1 MSVMIE
7 PELKADLERITGLP
21 VYPLI
26 LPSTVLEGVTYQRI
40 SDPRFTLGLVASPLI
55 EARFQIS
62 IMVLNDYTQ
71 ALRLEAKIR
80 SAWESVQH
88 GLLGGYPVQTISR
101 GILQQEAEELTENR
115 KRYRITRDFIITY
128 TEKLA

>member
-1 MSVMIE
+1 MIE
-7 PELKADLERITGLP
+7 PELKADLERLTNLP

-26 LPSTVLEGVTYQRI
+26 LPSSVLEGVTYQRI
-40 SDPRFTLGLVASPLI
+40 SDLRFNIGLAASPLI

-62 IMVLNDYTQ
+62 IMVLNDYSQ

-80 SAWESVQH
+80 TTWESVQH
-88 GLLGGYPVQTISR
+88 GRLGGYPVQTVSR
-101 GILQQEAEELTENR
+101 GMLQQAVEELTENR

-128 TEKLA
+128 TEHLT

>member
-1 MSVMIE
+1 MIE
-7 PELKADLERITGLP
+7 PELKADLERLTSLP

-40 SDPRFTLGLVASPLI
+40 SDPRLTVGLVDSSLI

-62 IMVLNDYTQ
+62 IMVLNDYTK

-88 GLLGGYPVQTISR
+88 GLLGSYPVQTVSR
-101 GILQQEAEELTENR
+101 GMLQQEAEALTENR
-115 KRYRITRDFIITY
+115 KRYRITRDFIIIY

>member
-1 MSVMIE
+1 MIE
-7 PELKADLERITGLP
+7 LELKADLERLTGLP

-40 SDPRFTLGLVASPLI
+40 SDPRLIVGLVASPLI

-80 SAWESVQH
+80 SAWEAVQH
-88 GLLGGYPVQTISR
+88 GLLGRYPVQTVSR
-101 GILQQEAEELTENR
+101 GMLQQEVEELTENR

-128 TEKLA
+128 TEKPA

>member
-1 MSVMIE
+1 M
-7 PELKADLERITGLP
+7 
-21 VYPLI
+21 
-26 LPSTVLEGVTYQRI
+26 PSTVLEGVTYQRI
-40 SDPRFTLGLVASPLI
+40 SDPRLTVGLVDSLLI

-80 SAWESVQH
+80 SAWEAVQH
-88 GLLGGYPVQTISR
+88 GLLGRYPVQTVSR
-101 GILQQEAEELTENR
+101 GMLQQEAEELTENR